1 MEAFETVEL
10 STDLLI
16 VGGGMAACGAAFETS
31 YWAKKNNL
39 SVLMV
44 DKAALDRSGAVA
56 MGLSA
61 INTYIGVGKGENTC
75 EDFVEYVQND
85 QMGTVREDLVYDI
98 ARHVDSSVHLFE
110 KWGLPIWKDAEGNYQ
125 RAGRWQIMINGE
137 SYKVIVAEAAKNAL
151 GVDNIIERL
160 FIVRLLTDA
169 NDPKR
174 IAGAA
179 GFSVREN
186 KVYFIKAKAIVCVCG
201 GAVHIFRPRSVG
213 EGLGRT
219 WYPPWN
225 AGSNYAM
232 MAQVGAE
239 LAQMESRFIP
249 TRFKD
254 GYGPV
259 GAWFLFFKSSATNA
273 FDEEYIHNLDM
284 LKPWAP
290 YDSAKPVP
298 TPLRNHQMMIESIE
312 GRGPVFMRTER
323 AIAALAEK
331 YKDDPKA
338 YKKKMKELESEA
350 WEDFLDMTI
359 SQALLWAGQ
368 NIFPEEKKSE
378 IMAAEPYFIGSHAS
392 HAGMWVSGPE
402 DVAPAEYKWGYNRMT
417 TINGL
422 FTAGDGVGCSA
433 HKFSSGS
440 HAEGRI
446 AGKAA
451 IKFLVENPGDVTLDT
466 SKFEEIKAEI
476 LKPLKTYEEGKGYTV
491 TDDITPNYIRPKMF
505 LFRLN
510 KIMDEYAGGT
520 SMWYT
525 TNKAMLERALEE
537 LRMLYEDSKFLGAEG
552 LHELM
557 RAWENYHRM
566 WTSEAHVRHMLFRE
580 ETRYP
585 GYYYRADFKE
595 VLDEENW
602 KVFTISKWDP
612 ATREWS
618 IRKEPVQNWLGLK

>member
-16 VGGGMAACGAAFETS
+16 VGGGMAACGAAWEAS

-44 DKAALDRSGAVA
+44 DKAAVDRSGAVA

-61 INTYIGVGKGENTC
+61 INTYIGAGKGENSC
-75 EDFVEYVQND
+75 EDFVSYVQND
-85 QMGTVREDLVYDI
+85 QMGTIREDLVYDI

-110 KWGLPIWKDAEGNYQ
+110 KWGLPMWKDAEGNYQ

-137 SYKVIVAEAAKNAL
+137 SYKVIVAEATKNAL

-160 FIVRLLTDA
+160 FIVKLFTDA
-169 NDPKR
+169 NDPSR

-186 KVYFIKAKAIVCVCG
+186 KVYFIKAKAICCVCG

-259 GAWFLFFKSSATNA
+259 GAWFLFFKASATNA
-273 FDEEYIHNLDM
+273 FDEEYIHNLDI

-290 YDSAKPVP
+290 YDSAKPLP
-298 TPLRNHQMMIESIE
+298 TPLRNHQMMIECME
-312 GRGPVFMRTER
+312 GRGPVSIRTER
-323 AIAALAEK
+323 AIATLAEK

-338 YKKKMKELESEA
+338 YKKKMKELEAEA

-359 SQALLWAGQ
+359 SQALVWAGQ
-368 NIFPEEKKSE
+368 NIFPEEKSSE
-378 IMAAEPYFIGSHAS
+378 MMAAEPYFIGSHAS
-392 HAGMWVSGPE
+392 HAGMWVSGPA
-402 DVAPAEYKWGYNRMT
+402 DLAPPEWNWGYNRMT
-417 TINGL
+417 TIKGL
-422 FTAGDGVGCSA
+422 FTAGDGVACSA

-446 AGKAA
+446 AAKAA
-451 IKFLVENPGDVTLDT
+451 IKFLVDNPGDVNFDA

-476 LKPLKTYEEGKGYTV
+476 LKPLKTFEEGKGYTV

-520 SMWYT
+520 SSWYT
-525 TNKAMLERALEE
+525 TNAAMLNRALEE
-537 LRMLYEDSKFLGAEG
+537 LRMLYEDSAFLGANG

-566 WTSEAHVRHMLFRE
+566 WTSEAHVRHLMFRE

-595 VLDEENW
+595 VLDQENW
-602 KVFTISKWDP
+602 LVFTISKWDP

-618 IRKEPVQNWLGLK
+618 IRKEPVQNWLGL

>member
-16 VGGGMAACGAAFETS
+16 VGGGMAACGAAWEAS

-44 DKAALDRSGAVA
+44 DKAAVDRSGAVA

-61 INTYIGVGKGENTC
+61 INTYIGAGKGENSP
-75 EDFVEYVQND
+75 EDFVSYVQND

-160 FIVRLLTDA
+160 FIVKLFTDA
-169 NDPKR
+169 NDPSR

-186 KVYFIKAKAIVCVCG
+186 KVYFIKAKAICCMCG

-259 GAWFLFFKSSATNA
+259 GAWFLFFKASATNA
-273 FDEEYIHNLDM
+273 FDEEYIHNLDI

-290 YDSAKPVP
+290 YDAAKPVP
-298 TPLRNHQMMIESIE
+298 TPLRNHQMMIESME
-312 GRGPVFMRTER
+312 GRGPVSIRTER

-338 YKKKMKELESEA
+338 YKKKMKELEAEA

-359 SQALLWAGQ
+359 SQALVWAGQ

-378 IMAAEPYFIGSHAS
+378 MMAAEPYFIGSHAS
-392 HAGMWVSGPE
+392 HAGMWVSGPA
-402 DVAPAEYKWGYNRMT
+402 DLAPPEWNWGYNRMT
-417 TINGL
+417 TIKGL
-422 FTAGDGVGCSA
+422 FTGGDGVGCSA

-451 IKFLVENPGDVTLDT
+451 IKFLVDNPGDVTLDT
-466 SKFEEIKAEI
+466 SKFEEVKAEI
-476 LKPLKTYEEGKGYTV
+476 LQPLKTYEEGKGYTV

-520 SMWYT
+520 SSWYT
-525 TNKAMLERALEE
+525 TNKPMLDRALEE
-537 LRMLYEDSKFLGAEG
+537 LRMLYEDSKFLGANG

-557 RAWENYHRM
+557 RAWENYHRL
-566 WTSEAHVRHMLFRE
+566 WTSEAHVRHLMFRE

-595 VLDEENW
+595 VLDQENW
-602 KVFTISKWDP
+602 HVFTISKWDP

-618 IRKEPVQNWLGLK
+618 IRKEPVQNWLGL

>member
-16 VGGGMAACGAAFETS
+16 VGGGMAACGAAWEAS

-44 DKAALDRSGAVA
+44 DKAAVDRSGAVA

-61 INTYIGVGKGENTC
+61 INTYIGAGKGENSC
-75 EDFVEYVQND
+75 EDFVSYVQND
-85 QMGTVREDLVYDI
+85 QMGTIREDLVYDI

-110 KWGLPIWKDAEGNYQ
+110 KWGLPMWKDAEGNYQ

-137 SYKVIVAEAAKNAL
+137 SYKVIVAEATKNAL

-160 FIVRLLTDA
+160 FIVKLMTDA
-169 NDPKR
+169 NDPSR

-186 KVYFIKAKAIVCVCG
+186 KVYFIKAKAICCMCG

-259 GAWFLFFKSSATNA
+259 GAWFLFFKASATNA
-273 FDEEYIHNLDM
+273 FDEEYIHNLDI

-298 TPLRNHQMMIESIE
+298 TPLRNHQMMIECME
-312 GRGPVFMRTER
+312 GRGPVSIRTER
-323 AIAALAEK
+323 AIATLAEK

-338 YKKKMKELESEA
+338 YKKKMKELEAEA

-359 SQALLWAGQ
+359 SQALVWAGQ
-368 NIFPEEKKSE
+368 NIFPEEKASE
-378 IMAAEPYFIGSHAS
+378 MMAAEPYFIGSHAS
-392 HAGMWVSGPE
+392 HAGMWVSGPA
-402 DVAPAEYKWGYNRMT
+402 DLAPPEWNWGYNRMT
-417 TINGL
+417 TIKGL
-422 FTAGDGVGCSA
+422 FTAGDGVACSA

-446 AGKAA
+446 AAKAA
-451 IKFLVENPGDVTLDT
+451 IKFLVDNPGDVNFDA

-476 LKPLKTYEEGKGYTV
+476 LKPLKTFEEGKGYTV

-520 SMWYT
+520 SSWYT
-525 TNKAMLERALEE
+525 TNAAMLNRALEE
-537 LRMLYEDSKFLGAEG
+537 LRMLYEDSAFLGANG

-566 WTSEAHVRHMLFRE
+566 WTSEAHVRHLMFRE

-595 VLDEENW
+595 VLDQENW
-602 KVFTISKWDP
+602 LVFTISKWDP

-618 IRKEPVQNWLGLK
+618 IRKEPVQNWLGL

>member
-16 VGGGMAACGAAFETS
+16 VGGGMAACGAAWEAS

-44 DKAALDRSGAVA
+44 DKAAVDRSGAVA

-61 INTYIGVGKGENTC
+61 INTYIGAGKGENSC
-75 EDFVEYVQND
+75 EDFVSYVQND

-137 SYKVIVAEAAKNAL
+137 SYKVIVAEATKNEL

-160 FIVRLLTDA
+160 FIVKLFTDA
-169 NDPKR
+169 NDPSR

-186 KVYFIKAKAIVCVCG
+186 KVYFIKAKAVCCMCG

-259 GAWFLFFKSSATNA
+259 GAWFLFFKASATNA

-290 YDSAKPVP
+290 YDAAKPVP
-298 TPLRNHQMMIESIE
+298 TPLRNHQMMIETME
-312 GRGPVFMRTER
+312 GRGPVSIRTER

-338 YKKKMKELESEA
+338 YKKKMKELEAEA

-359 SQALLWAGQ
+359 SQALVWAGQ

-378 IMAAEPYFIGSHAS
+378 MMAAEPYFIGSHAS
-392 HAGMWVSGPE
+392 HAGMWVSGPA
-402 DVAPAEYKWGYNRMT
+402 DLAPPEWNWGYNRMT
-417 TINGL
+417 TIKGL
-422 FTAGDGVGCSA
+422 FTGGDGVGCSA

-446 AGKAA
+446 AAKGA
-451 IKFLVENPGDVTLDT
+451 IKFLVDNPGDVNLDA
-466 SKFEEIKAEI
+466 SQFEAVKAEI
-476 LKPLKTYEEGKGYTV
+476 LKPLKTFEEGKGYTV

-520 SMWYT
+520 SSWYT
-525 TNKAMLERALEE
+525 TNKPMLERALEE
-537 LRMLYEDSKFLGAEG
+537 LRMLYEDSAFLGANG

-557 RAWENYHRM
+557 RAWENYHRL
-566 WTSEAHVRHMLFRE
+566 WTSEAHVRHLMFRE

-595 VLDEENW
+595 VLDQENW
-602 KVFTISKWDP
+602 HVFTISKWDP

-618 IRKEPVQNWLGLK
+618 IRKEPVQNWLGL

>member
-16 VGGGMAACGAAFETS
+16 VGGGMAACGAAWEAS

-44 DKAALDRSGAVA
+44 DKAAVDRSGAVA

-61 INTYIGVGKGENTC
+61 INTYIGAGRGENSC
-75 EDFVEYVQND
+75 EDFVSYVQND
-85 QMGTVREDLVYDI
+85 QMGTTREDLVYDI

-137 SYKVIVAEAAKNAL
+137 SYKVIVAEATKNAL

-160 FIVRLLTDA
+160 FIVKLFTDA
-169 NDPKR
+169 NDPSR

-186 KVYFIKAKAIVCVCG
+186 KVYFIKAKAICCMCG

-259 GAWFLFFKSSATNA
+259 GAWFLFFKASATNA
-273 FDEEYIHNLDM
+273 FDEEYIHNLDV

-298 TPLRNHQMMIESIE
+298 TPLRNHQMMIECME
-312 GRGPVFMRTER
+312 GRGPVSIRTER
-323 AIAALAEK
+323 AIATLAEK

-338 YKKKMKELESEA
+338 YKKKMKELEAEA

-359 SQALLWAGQ
+359 SQALVWAGQ
-368 NIFPEEKKSE
+368 NIFPEEKSSE
-378 IMAAEPYFIGSHAS
+378 MMAAEPYFIGSHAS
-392 HAGMWVSGPE
+392 HAGMWVSGPA
-402 DVAPAEYKWGYNRMT
+402 DLAPPEWNWGYNRMT
-417 TINGL
+417 TIKGL
-422 FTAGDGVGCSA
+422 FTAGDGVACSA

-446 AGKAA
+446 AAKAA
-451 IKFLVENPGDVTLDT
+451 IKFLVDNPGDVNFDA

-520 SMWYT
+520 SSWYT
-525 TNKAMLERALEE
+525 TNAAMLNRALEE
-537 LRMLYEDSKFLGAEG
+537 LRMLYEDSAFLGANG

-566 WTSEAHVRHMLFRE
+566 WTSEAHVRHLMFRE

-595 VLDEENW
+595 VLDQENW
-602 KVFTISKWDP
+602 HVFTISKWDP

-618 IRKEPVQNWLGLK
+618 IRKEPVQNWLGL

>member
-16 VGGGMAACGAAFETS
+16 VGGGMAACGAAWEAS

-44 DKAALDRSGAVA
+44 DKAAVDRSGAVA

-61 INTYIGVGKGENTC
+61 INTYIGAGKGENSP
-75 EDFVEYVQND
+75 EDFVSYVQND

-160 FIVRLLTDA
+160 FIVKLFTDA
-169 NDPKR
+169 NDPSR

-186 KVYFIKAKAIVCVCG
+186 KVYFIKAKAICCMCG

-259 GAWFLFFKSSATNA
+259 GAWFLFFKASATNA
-273 FDEEYIHNLDM
+273 FDEEYIHNLDI

-290 YDSAKPVP
+290 YDAAKPVP
-298 TPLRNHQMMIESIE
+298 TPLRNHQMMIESME
-312 GRGPVFMRTER
+312 GRGPVSIRTER

-338 YKKKMKELESEA
+338 YKKKMKELEAEA

-359 SQALLWAGQ
+359 SQALVWAGQ

-378 IMAAEPYFIGSHAS
+378 MMAAEPYFIGSHAS
-392 HAGMWVSGPE
+392 HAGMWVSGPA
-402 DVAPAEYKWGYNRMT
+402 DLAPPEWNWGYNRMT
-417 TINGL
+417 TIKGL
-422 FTAGDGVGCSA
+422 FTGGDGVGCSA

-451 IKFLVENPGDVTLDT
+451 IKFLVDNPGDVTLDA
-466 SKFEEIKAEI
+466 SKFEEVKAEI
-476 LKPLKTYEEGKGYTV
+476 LQPLKTYEEGKGYTV

-520 SMWYT
+520 SSWYT
-525 TNKAMLERALEE
+525 TNKPMLDRALEE
-537 LRMLYEDSKFLGAEG
+537 LRMLYEDSKFLGANG

-557 RAWENYHRM
+557 RAWENYHRL
-566 WTSEAHVRHMLFRE
+566 WTSEAHVRHLMFRE

-595 VLDEENW
+595 VLDQENW
-602 KVFTISKWDP
+602 HVFTISKWDP

-618 IRKEPVQNWLGLK
+618 IRKEPVQNWLGL

>member
-16 VGGGMAACGAAFETS
+16 VGGGMAACGAAWEAS

-44 DKAALDRSGAVA
+44 DKAAVDRSGAVA

-61 INTYIGVGKGENTC
+61 INTYIGAGKGENSC
-75 EDFVEYVQND
+75 EDFVSYVQND
-85 QMGTVREDLVYDI
+85 QMGTVREDLVYDV

-160 FIVRLLTDA
+160 FIVKLFTDA
-169 NDPKR
+169 NDPSR

-186 KVYFIKAKAIVCVCG
+186 KVYFIKAKAICCMCG

-259 GAWFLFFKSSATNA
+259 GAWFLFFKASATNA
-273 FDEEYIHNLDM
+273 FDEEYIHNLDV

-290 YDSAKPVP
+290 YDAAKPVP
-298 TPLRNHQMMIESIE
+298 TPLRNHQMMIETME
-312 GRGPVFMRTER
+312 GRGPVSIRTER

-338 YKKKMKELESEA
+338 YKKKMKELEAEA

-359 SQALLWAGQ
+359 SQALVWAGQ
-368 NIFPEEKKSE
+368 NIFPEEKSSE
-378 IMAAEPYFIGSHAS
+378 MMAAEPYFIGSHAS
-392 HAGMWVSGPE
+392 HAGMWVSGPA
-402 DVAPAEYKWGYNRMT
+402 DLAPPEWNWGYNRMT
-417 TINGL
+417 TIKGL
-422 FTAGDGVGCSA
+422 FTGGDGVGCSA

-451 IKFLVENPGDVTLDT
+451 IKFLVDNPGDVNLDA
-466 SKFEEIKAEI
+466 SKFEEVKAEI

-520 SMWYT
+520 SNWYT
-525 TNKAMLERALEE
+525 TNKPMLERALEE
-537 LRMLYEDSKFLGAEG
+537 LRMLYEDSKFLGANG

-557 RAWENYHRM
+557 RAWENYHRL
-566 WTSEAHVRHMLFRE
+566 WTSEAHVRHLMFRE

-595 VLDEENW
+595 VLDQENW
-602 KVFTISKWDP
+602 HVFTISKWDP

-618 IRKEPVQNWLGLK
+618 IRKEPVQNWLGL

>member
-290 YDSAKPVP
+290 YDAAKPVP
-298 TPLRNHQMMIESIE
+298 TPLRNHQMMLESME

-446 AGKAA
+446 AGKSA

-476 LKPLKTYEEGKGYTV
+476 LKPLKTFEEGKGYTV

>member
-16 VGGGMAACGAAFETS
+16 VGGGMAACGAAWEAS

-44 DKAALDRSGAVA
+44 DKAAVDRSGAVA

-61 INTYIGVGKGENTC
+61 INTYIGAGKGENSC
-75 EDFVEYVQND
+75 EDFVSYVQND
-85 QMGTVREDLVYDI
+85 QMGTIREDLVYDI

-110 KWGLPIWKDAEGNYQ
+110 KWGLPMWKDAEGNYQ

-137 SYKVIVAEAAKNAL
+137 SYKVIVAEATKNAL

-160 FIVRLLTDA
+160 FIVKLFTDA
-169 NDPKR
+169 NDPSR

-186 KVYFIKAKAIVCVCG
+186 KVYFIKAKAICCMCG

-259 GAWFLFFKSSATNA
+259 GAWFLFFKASATNA
-273 FDEEYIHNLDM
+273 FDEEYIHNLDI

-290 YDSAKPVP
+290 YDSAKPLP
-298 TPLRNHQMMIESIE
+298 TPLRNHQMMIECME
-312 GRGPVFMRTER
+312 GRGPVSIRTER

-338 YKKKMKELESEA
+338 YKKKMKELEAEA

-359 SQALLWAGQ
+359 SQALVWAGQ
-368 NIFPEEKKSE
+368 NIFPEEKSSE
-378 IMAAEPYFIGSHAS
+378 MMAAEPYFIGSHAS
-392 HAGMWVSGPE
+392 HAGMWVSGPA
-402 DVAPAEYKWGYNRMT
+402 DLAPPEWNWGYNRMT
-417 TINGL
+417 TIKGL
-422 FTAGDGVGCSA
+422 FTAGDGVACSA

-446 AGKAA
+446 AAKAA
-451 IKFLVENPGDVTLDT
+451 IKFLVDNPGDVNFDA

-476 LKPLKTYEEGKGYTV
+476 LKPLKTFEEGKGYTV

-520 SMWYT
+520 SSWYT
-525 TNKAMLERALEE
+525 TNAAMLNRALEE
-537 LRMLYEDSKFLGAEG
+537 LRMLYEDSAFLGANG

-566 WTSEAHVRHMLFRE
+566 WTSEAHVRHLMFRE

-595 VLDEENW
+595 VLDQENW
-602 KVFTISKWDP
+602 LVFTISKWDP

-618 IRKEPVQNWLGLK
+618 IRKEPVQNWLGL

>member
-16 VGGGMAACGAAFETS
+16 VGGGMAACGAAFEAS

-169 NDPKR
+169 NDPNR

-466 SKFEEIKAEI
+466 SKFEELKTEI

-525 TNKAMLERALEE
+525 TNKDMLERALEE
-537 LRMLYEDSKFLGAEG
+537 LRMLYEDSKFLAAEN

>member
-16 VGGGMAACGAAFETS
+16 VGGGMAACGAAWEAS

-44 DKAALDRSGAVA
+44 DKAAVDRSGAVA

-61 INTYIGVGKGENTC
+61 INTYIGAGKGENSC
-75 EDFVEYVQND
+75 EDFVSYVQND
-85 QMGTVREDLVYDI
+85 QMGTIREDLVYDI

-110 KWGLPIWKDAEGNYQ
+110 KWGLPMWKDAEGNYQ

-137 SYKVIVAEAAKNAL
+137 SYKVIVAEATKNAL

-160 FIVRLLTDA
+160 FIVKLFTDA
-169 NDPKR
+169 NDPSR

-186 KVYFIKAKAIVCVCG
+186 KVYFIKAKAICCMCG

-259 GAWFLFFKSSATNA
+259 GAWFLFFKASATNA
-273 FDEEYIHNLDM
+273 FDEEYIHNLDI

-290 YDSAKPVP
+290 YDSAKPLP
-298 TPLRNHQMMIESIE
+298 TPLRNHQMMIECME
-312 GRGPVFMRTER
+312 GRGPVSIRTER
-323 AIAALAEK
+323 AIATLAEK

-338 YKKKMKELESEA
+338 YKKKMKELEAEA

-359 SQALLWAGQ
+359 SQALVWAGQ
-368 NIFPEEKKSE
+368 NIFPEEKSSE
-378 IMAAEPYFIGSHAS
+378 MMAAEPYFIGSHAS
-392 HAGMWVSGPE
+392 HAGMWVSGPA
-402 DVAPAEYKWGYNRMT
+402 DLAPPEWNWGYNRMT
-417 TINGL
+417 TIKGL
-422 FTAGDGVGCSA
+422 FTAGDGVACSA

-446 AGKAA
+446 AAKAA
-451 IKFLVENPGDVTLDT
+451 IKFLVDNPGDVNFDA

-476 LKPLKTYEEGKGYTV
+476 LKPLKTFEEGKGYTV

-520 SMWYT
+520 SSWYT
-525 TNKAMLERALEE
+525 TNAAMLNRALEE
-537 LRMLYEDSKFLGAEG
+537 LRMLYEDSAFLGANG

-566 WTSEAHVRHMLFRE
+566 WTSEAHVRHLMFRE

-595 VLDEENW
+595 VLDQENW
-602 KVFTISKWDP
+602 LVFTISKWDP

-618 IRKEPVQNWLGLK
+618 IRKEPVQNWLGL

>member
-16 VGGGMAACGAAFETS
+16 VGGGMAACGAAWEAS

-44 DKAALDRSGAVA
+44 DKAAVDRSGAVA

-61 INTYIGVGKGENTC
+61 INTYIGAGRGENSC
-75 EDFVEYVQND
+75 EDFVNYVQND
-85 QMGTVREDLVYDI
+85 QMGTIREDLVYDI

-110 KWGLPIWKDAEGNYQ
+110 KWGLPMWKDAEGNYQ
-125 RAGRWQIMINGE
+125 RVGRWQVMINGE
-137 SYKVIVAEAAKNAL
+137 SYKVIVAEATKNAM

-160 FIVRLLTDA
+160 FIVKLLTDA
-169 NDPKR
+169 NDPSR
-174 IAGAA
+174 IAGAV

-186 KVYFIKAKAIVCVCG
+186 KVYFIKAKAICCLCG

-259 GAWFLFFKSSATNA
+259 GAWFLFFKASATNA
-273 FDEEYIHNLDM
+273 FDEEYIHNLDV

-290 YDSAKPVP
+290 YDAAKPVP
-298 TPLRNHQMMIESIE
+298 TPLRNHQMMIECME
-312 GRGPVFMRTER
+312 GRGPVSIRTER
-323 AIAALAEK
+323 AIATLAEK

-338 YKKKMKELESEA
+338 YKKKMKELEAEA

-359 SQALLWAGQ
+359 SQALVWAGQ
-368 NIFPEEKKSE
+368 NIFPEEKSSE
-378 IMAAEPYFIGSHAS
+378 MMAAEPYFIGSHAS
-392 HAGMWVSGPE
+392 HAGMWVSGPA
-402 DVAPAEYKWGYNRMT
+402 DLAPPEWNWGYNRMT
-417 TINGL
+417 TIKGL
-422 FTAGDGVGCSA
+422 FTAGDGVACSA

-446 AGKAA
+446 AAKAA
-451 IKFLVENPGDVTLDT
+451 IKFLVENPGDVNFDA

-476 LKPLKTYEEGKGYTV
+476 LKPLKTFEEGKGYTV

-525 TNKAMLERALEE
+525 TNEPMLTRALEE
-537 LRMLYEDSKFLGAEG
+537 LRMLYEDSKFLGASD

-557 RAWENYHRM
+557 RAWENYHRL
-566 WTSEAHVRHMLFRE
+566 WTSEVHVRHLMFRE

-585 GYYYRADFKE
+585 GYYYRSDFKE
-595 VLDEENW
+595 VLDQENW
-602 KVFTISKWDP
+602 HVFTISKWDP

-618 IRKEPVQNWLGLK
+618 IRKEPVQNWLGL

>member
-16 VGGGMAACGAAFETS
+16 VGGGMAACGAAWEAS

-44 DKAALDRSGAVA
+44 DKAAVDRSGAVA

-61 INTYIGVGKGENTC
+61 INTYIGAGKGENSC
-75 EDFVEYVQND
+75 EDFVSYVQND

-160 FIVRLLTDA
+160 FIVKLFTDA
-169 NDPKR
+169 NDPSR

-186 KVYFIKAKAIVCVCG
+186 KVYFIKAKAICCMCG

-259 GAWFLFFKSSATNA
+259 GAWFLFFKASATNA
-273 FDEEYIHNLDM
+273 FDEEYIHNLDV

-290 YDSAKPVP
+290 YDAAKPVP
-298 TPLRNHQMMIESIE
+298 TPLRNHQMMIETME
-312 GRGPVFMRTER
+312 GRGPVSIRTER

-338 YKKKMKELESEA
+338 YKKKMKELEAEA

-359 SQALLWAGQ
+359 SQALVWAGQ

-378 IMAAEPYFIGSHAS
+378 MMAAEPYFIGSHAS
-392 HAGMWVSGPE
+392 HAGMWVSGPA
-402 DVAPAEYKWGYNRMT
+402 DLAPPEWNWGYNRMT
-417 TINGL
+417 TIKGL
-422 FTAGDGVGCSA
+422 FTGGDGVGCSA

-451 IKFLVENPGDVTLDT
+451 IKFLVDNPGDVNLDA
-466 SKFEEIKAEI
+466 SQFEAVKAEI
-476 LKPLKTYEEGKGYTV
+476 LLPLKTYEEGKGYTV

-520 SMWYT
+520 SNWYT
-525 TNKAMLERALEE
+525 TNKPMLERALEE
-537 LRMLYEDSKFLGAEG
+537 LRMLYEDSKFLGANG

-557 RAWENYHRM
+557 RAWENYHRL
-566 WTSEAHVRHMLFRE
+566 WTSEAHVRHLMFRE

-595 VLDEENW
+595 VLDQENW
-602 KVFTISKWDP
+602 HVFTISKWDP

-618 IRKEPVQNWLGLK
+618 IRKEPVQNWLGL

>member
-1 MEAFETVEL
+1 
-10 STDLLI
+10 
-16 VGGGMAACGAAFETS
+16 
-31 YWAKKNNL
+31 
-39 SVLMV
+39 
-44 DKAALDRSGAVA
+44 
-56 MGLSA
+56 
-61 INTYIGVGKGENTC
+61 
-75 EDFVEYVQND
+75 
-85 QMGTVREDLVYDI
+85 
-98 ARHVDSSVHLFE
+98 
-110 KWGLPIWKDAEGNYQ
+110 
-125 RAGRWQIMINGE
+125 
-137 SYKVIVAEAAKNAL
+137 
-151 GVDNIIERL
+151 
-160 FIVRLLTDA
+160 
-169 NDPKR
+169 
-174 IAGAA
+174 
-179 GFSVREN
+179 
-186 KVYFIKAKAIVCVCG
+186 
-201 GAVHIFRPRSVG
+201 PRSVG

-259 GAWFLFFKSSATNA
+259 GAWFLFFKASATNA
-273 FDEEYIHNLDM
+273 FDEEYIHNLDV

-290 YDSAKPVP
+290 YDAAKPVP
-298 TPLRNHQMMIESIE
+298 TPLRNHQMMIETME
-312 GRGPVFMRTER
+312 GRGPVSIRTER

-338 YKKKMKELESEA
+338 YKKKMKELEAEA

-359 SQALLWAGQ
+359 SQALVWAGQ
-368 NIFPEEKKSE
+368 NIFPEEKSSE
-378 IMAAEPYFIGSHAS
+378 MMAAEPYFIGSHAS
-392 HAGMWVSGPE
+392 HAGMWVSGPA
-402 DVAPAEYKWGYNRMT
+402 DLAPPEWNWGYNRMT
-417 TINGL
+417 TIKGL
-422 FTAGDGVGCSA
+422 FTGGDGVGCSA

-446 AGKAA
+446 AAKGA
-451 IKFLVENPGDVTLDT
+451 IKFLVDNPGDVNLDA
-466 SKFEEIKAEI
+466 SQFEAVKAEI
-476 LKPLKTYEEGKGYTV
+476 LLPLKTYEEGKGYTV

-520 SMWYT
+520 SNWYT
-525 TNKAMLERALEE
+525 TNKPMLERALEE
-537 LRMLYEDSKFLGAEG
+537 LRMLYEDSKFLGANG

-557 RAWENYHRM
+557 RAWENYHRL
-566 WTSEAHVRHMLFRE
+566 WTSEAHVRHLMFRE

-595 VLDEENW
+595 VLDQENW
-602 KVFTISKWDP
+602 HVFTISKWDP

-618 IRKEPVQNWLGLK
+618 IRKEPVQNWLGL

>member
-10 STDLLI
+10 STDILI
-16 VGGGMAACGAAFETS
+16 VGGGMAACGAAWEAS

-44 DKAALDRSGAVA
+44 DKAAVDRSGAVA

-61 INTYIGVGKGENTC
+61 INTYIGAGKGENSC
-75 EDFVEYVQND
+75 EDFVNYVQND

-160 FIVRLLTDA
+160 FIVKLFTDA
-169 NDPKR
+169 NDPSR

-186 KVYFIKAKAIVCVCG
+186 KVYFIKAKAICCMCG

-259 GAWFLFFKSSATNA
+259 GAWFLFFKASATNA
-273 FDEEYIHNLDM
+273 FDEEYIHNLDV

-290 YDSAKPVP
+290 YDAAKPVP
-298 TPLRNHQMMIESIE
+298 TPLRNHQMMIETME
-312 GRGPVFMRTER
+312 GRGPVSIRTER

-338 YKKKMKELESEA
+338 YKKKMKELEAEA

-359 SQALLWAGQ
+359 SQALVWAGQ
-368 NIFPEEKKSE
+368 NIFPEEKSSE
-378 IMAAEPYFIGSHAS
+378 MMAAEPYFIGSHAS
-392 HAGMWVSGPE
+392 HAGMWVSGPA
-402 DVAPAEYKWGYNRMT
+402 DLAPPEWNWGYNRMT
-417 TINGL
+417 TIKGL
-422 FTAGDGVGCSA
+422 FTGGDGVGCSA

-446 AGKAA
+446 AAKGA
-451 IKFLVENPGDVTLDT
+451 IKFLVDNPGDVNLDA
-466 SKFEEIKAEI
+466 SQFEAVKAEI
-476 LKPLKTYEEGKGYTV
+476 LLPLKTYEEGKGYTV

-520 SMWYT
+520 SNWYT
-525 TNKAMLERALEE
+525 TNKPMLERALEE
-537 LRMLYEDSKFLGAEG
+537 LRMLYEDSKFLGANG

-557 RAWENYHRM
+557 RAWENYHRL
-566 WTSEAHVRHMLFRE
+566 WTSEAHVRHLMFRE

-595 VLDEENW
+595 VLDQENW
-602 KVFTISKWDP
+602 HVFTISKWDP

-618 IRKEPVQNWLGLK
+618 IRKEPVKNWLGL

>member
-16 VGGGMAACGAAFETS
+16 VGGGMAACGAAWEAS

-44 DKAALDRSGAVA
+44 DKAAVDRSGAVA

-61 INTYIGVGKGENTC
+61 INTYIGAGKGENSC
-75 EDFVEYVQND
+75 EDFVSYVQND
-85 QMGTVREDLVYDI
+85 QMGTIREDLVYDI

-137 SYKVIVAEAAKNAL
+137 SYKVIVAEATKNAL

-160 FIVRLLTDA
+160 FIVKLFTDA
-169 NDPKR
+169 NDPSR

-186 KVYFIKAKAIVCVCG
+186 KVYFIKAKAICCMCG

-259 GAWFLFFKSSATNA
+259 GAWFLFFKASATNA
-273 FDEEYIHNLDM
+273 FDEEYIHNLDI

-290 YDSAKPVP
+290 YDSAKPLP
-298 TPLRNHQMMIESIE
+298 TPLRNHQMMIECME
-312 GRGPVFMRTER
+312 GRGPVSIRTER

-338 YKKKMKELESEA
+338 YKKKMKELEAEA

-359 SQALLWAGQ
+359 SQALVWAGQ
-368 NIFPEEKKSE
+368 NIFPEEKSSE
-378 IMAAEPYFIGSHAS
+378 MMAAEPYFIGSHAS
-392 HAGMWVSGPE
+392 HAGMWVSGPA
-402 DVAPAEYKWGYNRMT
+402 DLAPPEWNWGYNRMT
-417 TINGL
+417 TIKGL
-422 FTAGDGVGCSA
+422 FTAGDGVACSA

-446 AGKAA
+446 AAKAA
-451 IKFLVENPGDVTLDT
+451 IKFLVDNPGDVNFDA

-476 LKPLKTYEEGKGYTV
+476 LKPLKTFEEGKGYTV

-520 SMWYT
+520 SSWYT
-525 TNKAMLERALEE
+525 TNAAMLKRALEE
-537 LRMLYEDSKFLGAEG
+537 LRMLYEDSAFLGANG

-566 WTSEAHVRHMLFRE
+566 WTSEAHVRHLMFRE

-595 VLDEENW
+595 VLDQENW
-602 KVFTISKWDP
+602 LVFTISKWDP

-618 IRKEPVQNWLGLK
+618 IRKEPVQNWLGL

>member
-16 VGGGMAACGAAFETS
+16 VGGGMAACGAAFEAS

-61 INTYIGVGKGENTC
+61 INTYIGAGKGENSP
-75 EDFVEYVQND
+75 EDFVSYVQND

-137 SYKVIVAEAAKNAL
+137 SYKIIVAEAAKNAL

-160 FIVRLLTDA
+160 FIVKLFTDA
-169 NDPKR
+169 NDPSR

-186 KVYFIKAKAIVCVCG
+186 KVYFIKAKAICCMCG

-259 GAWFLFFKSSATNA
+259 GAWFLFFKASATNA
-273 FDEEYIHNLDM
+273 FDEEYIHNLDV

-290 YDSAKPVP
+290 YDAAKPVP
-298 TPLRNHQMMIESIE
+298 TPLRNHQMMIETME
-312 GRGPVFMRTER
+312 GRGPVSIRTER

-338 YKKKMKELESEA
+338 YKKKMKELEAEA

-359 SQALLWAGQ
+359 SQALVWAGQ
-368 NIFPEEKKSE
+368 NIFPEEKSSE
-378 IMAAEPYFIGSHAS
+378 MMAAEPYFIGSHAS
-392 HAGMWVSGPE
+392 HAGMWVSGPA
-402 DVAPAEYKWGYNRMT
+402 DLAPPEWNWGYNRMT
-417 TINGL
+417 TIKGL
-422 FTAGDGVGCSA
+422 FTGGDGVGCSA

-446 AGKAA
+446 AAKGA
-451 IKFLVENPGDVTLDT
+451 IKFLVDNPGDVNFDA
-466 SKFEEIKAEI
+466 SQFEAVKAEI
-476 LKPLKTYEEGKGYTV
+476 LLPLKTYEEGKGYTV

-520 SMWYT
+520 SNWYT
-525 TNKAMLERALEE
+525 TNKPMLERALEE
-537 LRMLYEDSKFLGAEG
+537 LRMLYEDSKFLGANG

-557 RAWENYHRM
+557 RAWENYHRL
-566 WTSEAHVRHMLFRE
+566 WTSEAHVRHLMFRE

-595 VLDEENW
+595 VLDQENW
-602 KVFTISKWDP
+602 HVFTISKWDP

-618 IRKEPVQNWLGLK
+618 IRKEPVQNWLGL

>member
-16 VGGGMAACGAAFETS
+16 VGGGMAACGAAWEAS

-44 DKAALDRSGAVA
+44 DKAAVDRSGAVA

-61 INTYIGVGKGENTC
+61 INTYIGAGRGENSC
-75 EDFVEYVQND
+75 EDFVSYVQND

-137 SYKVIVAEAAKNAL
+137 SYKVIVAEAAKNEL

-160 FIVRLLTDA
+160 FIVKLFTDA
-169 NDPKR
+169 NDPSR

-186 KVYFIKAKAIVCVCG
+186 KVYFIKAKAICCMCG

-259 GAWFLFFKSSATNA
+259 GAWFLFFKASATNA

-298 TPLRNHQMMIESIE
+298 TPLRNHQMMIECME
-312 GRGPVFMRTER
+312 GRGPVSIRTER

-338 YKKKMKELESEA
+338 YKKKMKELEAEA

-359 SQALLWAGQ
+359 SQALVWAGQ
-368 NIFPEEKKSE
+368 NIFPEEKSSE
-378 IMAAEPYFIGSHAS
+378 MMAAEPYFIGSHAS
-392 HAGMWVSGPE
+392 HAGMWVSGPA
-402 DVAPAEYKWGYNRMT
+402 DLAPPEWNWGYNRMT
-417 TINGL
+417 TIKGL
-422 FTAGDGVGCSA
+422 FTAGDGVACSA

-451 IKFLVENPGDVTLDT
+451 IKFLVDNPGDVNLDA
-466 SKFEEIKAEI
+466 SKFEEVKAEI
-476 LKPLKTYEEGKGYTV
+476 LLPMKTYEEGKGYTV

-520 SMWYT
+520 SSWYT
-525 TNKAMLERALEE
+525 TNKPMLERALEE
-537 LRMLYEDSKFLGAEG
+537 LRMLYEDSKFLGANG

-557 RAWENYHRM
+557 RAWENYHRL
-566 WTSEAHVRHMLFRE
+566 WTSEAHVRHLMFRE

-595 VLDEENW
+595 VLDQENW
-602 KVFTISKWDP
+602 HVFTISKWDP

-618 IRKEPVQNWLGLK
+618 IRKEPVQNWLGL

>member
-16 VGGGMAACGAAFETS
+16 VGGGMAACGAAWEAS

-44 DKAALDRSGAVA
+44 DKAAVDRSGAVA

-61 INTYIGVGKGENTC
+61 INTYIGAGKGENSC
-75 EDFVEYVQND
+75 EDFVSYVQND
-85 QMGTVREDLVYDI
+85 QMGTIREDLVYDI

-110 KWGLPIWKDAEGNYQ
+110 KWGLPMWKDAEGNYQ

-137 SYKVIVAEAAKNAL
+137 SYKVIVAEATKNAL

-160 FIVRLLTDA
+160 FIVKLFTDA
-169 NDPKR
+169 NDPSR

-186 KVYFIKAKAIVCVCG
+186 KVYFIKAKAICCMCG

-259 GAWFLFFKSSATNA
+259 GAWFLFFKASATNA
-273 FDEEYIHNLDM
+273 LDEEYIHNLDI

-298 TPLRNHQMMIESIE
+298 TPLRNHQMMIECME
-312 GRGPVFMRTER
+312 GRGPVSIRTER
-323 AIAALAEK
+323 AIATLAEK

-338 YKKKMKELESEA
+338 YKKKMKELEAEA

-359 SQALLWAGQ
+359 SQALVWAGQ
-368 NIFPEEKKSE
+368 NIFPEEKSSE
-378 IMAAEPYFIGSHAS
+378 MMAAEPYFIGSHAS
-392 HAGMWVSGPE
+392 HAGMWVSGPA
-402 DVAPAEYKWGYNRMT
+402 DLAPPEWNWGYNRMT
-417 TINGL
+417 TIKGL
-422 FTAGDGVGCSA
+422 FTAGDGVACSA

-446 AGKAA
+446 AAKAA
-451 IKFLVENPGDVTLDT
+451 IKFLVDNPGDVNFDA

-476 LKPLKTYEEGKGYTV
+476 LKPLKTFEEGKGYTV

-520 SMWYT
+520 SSWYT
-525 TNKAMLERALEE
+525 TNAAMLNRALEE
-537 LRMLYEDSKFLGAEG
+537 LRMLYEDSAFLGANG

-566 WTSEAHVRHMLFRE
+566 WTSEAHVRHLMFRE

-595 VLDEENW
+595 VLDQENW
-602 KVFTISKWDP
+602 LVFTISKWDP

-618 IRKEPVQNWLGLK
+618 IRKEPVQNWLGL

>member
-169 NDPKR
+169 NDPNR

-446 AGKAA
+446 AGKSA

-476 LKPLKTYEEGKGYTV
+476 LKPLKTFEEGKGYTV